1 MTSLTRSPVYLPDA
15 LRQGCLVRDDA
26 PQQRHRPGVDLSIL
40 GHSGKVLSGL
50 GFVEEEDEEEEGVGH
65 VDIVWC
71 DVLAGPSVTAVTC
84 DGVLCLPV
92 MSLPALQLPVR

>member
-1 MTSLTRSPVYLPDA
+1 MSRSRRHIRRSFH
-15 LRQGCLVRDDA
+15 RQVSKARKEQGGLVDRE
-26 PQQRHRPGVDLSIL
+26 QVG
-40 GHSGKVLSGL
+40 
-50 GFVEEEDEEEEGVGH
+50 VEEEDEEEEGGGH